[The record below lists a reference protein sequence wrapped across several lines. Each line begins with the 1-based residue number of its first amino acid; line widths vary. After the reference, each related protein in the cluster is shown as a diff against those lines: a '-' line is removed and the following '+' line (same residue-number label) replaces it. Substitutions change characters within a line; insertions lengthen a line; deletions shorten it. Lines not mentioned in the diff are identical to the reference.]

1 MRLNDAQIWSC
12 EWSATYAKAIG
23 AGMIQGLNLPRESHE
38 PTEVESPPQNH
49 SCTLGENMQD
59 CFCQEIENESRSRQI
74 GIAFPSCALVLLR
87 QWGLCPRVQ
96 PEPAR
101 DRPRGAS
108 LGDSTPSGAENS
120 QRTHRLQA
128 TDDDGI
134 PPFTLAETC
143 YPSLCYAPSESSI
156 CF

>member
-1 MRLNDAQIWSC
+1 MIPSLQP
-12 EWSATYAKAIG
+12 AKARD
-23 AGMIQGLNLPRESHE
+23 ME
-38 PTEVESPPQNH
+38 PTRLGSTPQFH
-49 SCTLGENMQD
+49 VDTGSRNMQALS
-59 CFCQEIENESRSRQI
+59 CQGSLENGTSSRQI